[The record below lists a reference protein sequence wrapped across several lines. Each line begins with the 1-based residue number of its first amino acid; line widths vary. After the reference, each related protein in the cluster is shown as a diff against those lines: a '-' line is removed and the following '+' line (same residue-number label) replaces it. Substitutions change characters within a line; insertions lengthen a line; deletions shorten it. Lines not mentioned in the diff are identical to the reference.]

1 MKDIITEQK
10 TWQVYNFGKR
20 NVFRLDW
27 NESREG
33 FCLRGRGRSFH
44 VDGPKTEKGAGTNSG
59 ESGARNL
66 ETESIRSGAES
77 TGRCVQLKTVT
88 EIRRS
93 SARDTVIAERVYLV
107 LNSLLDWKPVEISKQ
122 RCDMG
127 SFTCTCVCLFFFFFF
142 PLSFFSMRR
151 AEQFCM
157 RRWLWTEEAGGP
169 EKTMAVVKA

>member
-1 MKDIITEQK
+1 M
-10 TWQVYNFGKR
+10 
-20 NVFRLDW
+20 
-27 NESREG
+27 
-33 FCLRGRGRSFH
+33 
-44 VDGPKTEKGAGTNSG
+44 
-59 ESGARNL
+59 
-66 ETESIRSGAES
+66 
-77 TGRCVQLKTVT
+77 KTVT

-107 LNSLLDWKPVEISKQ
+107 LNSLLDWKPVEILKQ

-127 SFTCTCVCLFFFFFF
+127 SFTCTCVSFFLSFFVFFFFLFFFF
-142 PLSFFSMRR
+142 LSFFSMKR